1 MFSETQISIDVQE
14 LCSKYNLNHSEY
26 FKIKQIV
33 MQGAVIPEPDPGFA
47 TLFFMESGY
56 CNFEKCSH
64 LVIEEIKKTDKFH
77 LVRHGDILFNTAFN
91 DQEEYDGMYFF
102 VKVEDGASTRDAL
115 KSETGDF
122 VLVKSVN
129 NMIPRVFKTIE
140 DFPEEY
146 WEDPVEVI
154 ISGNR
159 VHFYAINSDMIPV
172 SESIEK
178 RIQPMTQK
186 SINLILRHDPDF
198 FDDDIPEVAFNHCLL
213 YNKMFRYKNKVYV
226 FSSRQLTPPGYITFD
241 DVFYSNEVP
250 SRWGIVRAFV
260 WLLVLHQKAVVTAIH
275 PLRKLERKEFEI

>member
-1 MFSETQISIDVQE
+1 MFSETQIELDVQE
-14 LCSKYNLNHSEY
+14 LCSKYNLDYNEY
-26 FKIKQIV
+26 NKIKQIV
-33 MQGAVIPEPDPGFA
+33 IQGAHDPEPDPDYA

-56 CNFEKCSH
+56 YNFEKCSH
-64 LVIEEIKKTDKFH
+64 LVIEEIKKTNKFH
-77 LVRHGDILFNTAFN
+77 LIRHGDILYNTAIN
-91 DQEEYDGMYFF
+91 DQEEYDGLYFF
-102 VKVEDGASTRDAL
+102 VKNSD
-115 KSETGDF
+115 GDF
-122 VLVKSVN
+122 VFVKSVN

-140 DFPEEY
+140 EFPEEY
-146 WEDPVEVI
+146 WEDPAEII

-186 SINLILRHDPDF
+186 SINFILRHDPDF
-198 FDDDIPEVAFNHCLL
+198 FDDVAFNHCLL

-226 FSSRQLTPPGYITFD
+226 FSSRQLTPPGYIYFD

-260 WLLVLHQKAVVTAIH
+260 WLLVLHQKAVVTANH